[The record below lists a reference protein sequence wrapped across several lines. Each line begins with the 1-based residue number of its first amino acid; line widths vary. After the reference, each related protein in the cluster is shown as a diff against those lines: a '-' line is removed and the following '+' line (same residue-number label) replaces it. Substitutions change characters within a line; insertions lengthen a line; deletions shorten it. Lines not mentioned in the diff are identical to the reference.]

1 MAQLQPV
8 LPGDLITAQQMNA
21 IIDAINAL
29 QAQISG
35 LSTTQT
41 NQVVITDLVPPSGTV
56 QIGRE
61 LQVLGQNFRFLAGG
75 LQVYVDDQRVNV
87 LTSATDTKV
96 VFNIPGTIV
105 APQAGRPAVLTIN
118 NGITSAQR
126 TLSLLPAL
134 ILSGAVDVIANGT
147 TPTTPVPGQFVLNF
161 RLRSRASVDTTFAI
175 DPAVSVPA
183 WQSSVQVLQ
192 AQVVIGSRQITLA
205 AGAETTFAVA
215 LTIPPATNGTA
226 FNVTVTATSGQVVGT
241 SGAQAFTVGAAAPQP
256 DPTITLGFS
265 ASSQVSGAGTISSNL
280 ISLAAGASATVRL
293 SATFTIATTYDI
305 SAVFA
310 GAANWEVKP
319 ILASTPSPMTIT
331 AADLQATGTAAKTL
345 EFGVRPLAGATNG
358 KIQFSVLRSGQSQP
372 RTFSMD
378 VQTA

>member
-1 MAQLQPV
+1 MAQIQRV

-21 IIDAINAL
+21 MIDAINAL
-29 QAQISG
+29 EAQISG

-56 QIGRE
+56 KVNNE

-75 LQVYVDDQRVNV
+75 LQVYIDDQRVNV
-87 LTSATDTKV
+87 LTSATDTKL

-105 APQAGRPAVLTIN
+105 VPQAGRPGVLTVN
-118 NGITSAQR
+118 NGLTTAQR

-147 TPTTPVPGQFVLNF
+147 TPTTPVPGLFTLNF
-161 RLRSRASVDTTFAI
+161 RLRSRASIDTTFVI
-175 DPAVSVPA
+175 DPVVSVPA

-192 AQVVIGSRQITLA
+192 AQVVVPARQITLA
-205 AGAETTFAVA
+205 AGAETTFAVT

-226 FNVTVTATSGQVVGT
+226 FNVVVTATSGQVAGT

-265 ASSQVSGAGTISSNL
+265 ASSQVFGTGTISSGVV
-280 ISLAAGASATVRL
+280 SLAAGASATVRL

-305 SAVFA
+305 TAVFI
-310 GAANWEVKP
+310 GATNWEVKP
-319 ILASTPSPMTIT
+319 VLASTPSPMTIT

-358 KIQFSVLRSGQSQP
+358 KIEFRVLRTGQSQP
-372 RTFSMD
+372 RTFSME
-378 VQTA
+378 VQTV

>member
-1 MAQLQPV
+1 MAIQRV

-21 IIDAINAL
+21 MIDTINAL
-29 QAQISG
+29 QAQVNG

-56 QIGRE
+56 QVGRE

-87 LTSATDTKV
+87 LTSATDTKL
-96 VFNIPGTIV
+96 VFNIPNTIV
-105 APQAGRPAVLTIN
+105 VPQAGRPAVLTIN
-118 NGITSAQR
+118 NGLTTAQR
-126 TLSLLPAL
+126 TLSLLPAI

-147 TPTTPVPGQFVLNF
+147 TPTTPAPGTFTLNF
-161 RLRSRASVDTTFAI
+161 RLRSRASVDTTFVI
-175 DPAVSVPA
+175 DPLVSVPA
-183 WQSSVQVLQ
+183 WQASVQVLQ
-192 AQVVIGSRQITLA
+192 SQVALPARQITLA

-215 LTIPPATNGTA
+215 FTIPPATNGTA
-226 FNVTVTATSGQVVGT
+226 FNVGVTATSGQVVGA
-241 SGAQAFTVGAAAPQP
+241 SGAQAFTVGSAAPQP
-256 DPTITLGFS
+256 DTTITLGYS
-265 ASSQVSGAGTISSNL
+265 ASSQVFGTGAVSSGL

-305 SAVFA
+305 SATFA
-310 GAANWEVKP
+310 GATNWEVKP
-319 ILASTPSPMTIT
+319 VLASTPSPMTIT

-358 KIQFSVLRSGQSQP
+358 KLQFSVLRSGQSQP
-372 RTFSMD
+372 RTYVMD